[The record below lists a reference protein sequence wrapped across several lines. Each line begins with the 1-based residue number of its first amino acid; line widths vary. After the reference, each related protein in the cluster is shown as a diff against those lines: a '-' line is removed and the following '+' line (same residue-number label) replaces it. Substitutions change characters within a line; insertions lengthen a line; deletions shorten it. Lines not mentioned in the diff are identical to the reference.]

1 MASRNAEGISL
12 LNGELR
18 PDAVAGQ
25 KTRASVLLGVASVA
39 ALALA
44 GVHHAGGAPSL
55 ITSSSPRLG
64 LPGDDGTGR
73 PTLYAMLDQQG
84 LSEQLKHL
92 QCYKKMATD
101 ANMQLAVG
109 EYTSGN
115 FQDSIFLDD
124 VVQKDDNAGWRTM
137 SKGDWQRIED
147 AGGPDLC
154 ISAADKTDTVRADA
168 KYSFPGGQITS
179 VPSDVITNYD
189 DVLNELKT
197 REWWTCLG
205 SQQFAICADTESQ
218 IDFKPSPHIT
228 EVMQIARKSLFGKS
242 PIFKAVH
249 LDAGATNF
257 DAKINAFRDVCKEA
271 KAGMG
276 PPVYVATDDAS
287 QKTHAKLHKMGCVTS
302 QNITGYDMLQDWEL
316 RAMDQFLMAD
326 AETHVTT
333 SCSAMDSVAAA
344 SRTKRE
350 KSHSRVYVA
359 ASDSFVD
366 FPNEQGE
373 ASCVKS
379 VSSLETATDTHK
391 ESEKAFTDKV
401 KDAAALVEAAMK
413 QEAEA
418 ARARGEVVDGDVS
431 ESPDTAG
438 NGDVPEP
445 GLSEG
450 ELPVGVPGEQPV
462 GVEGER
468 PLLVEGRPVQKE
480 PTQPLPASAE
490 DRVTAIE
497 TDVHGLKEGMNNI
510 MSTLF
515 NIQQSL
521 VGNPDATAAT
531 AAAKEA
537 AQATE
542 TTAQSVARI
551 VAEAKVAR
559 AAVDAAKSTAEIKAA
574 SSAGAKT
581 DAKTN
586 AKTNAKA
593 DAKAASKLDKRV
605 AAAAKAA
612 GVVSAADA
620 AKAPVEDLE
629 SYETQMMG

>member
-1 MASRNAEGISL
+1 
-12 LNGELR
+12 
-18 PDAVAGQ
+18 
-25 KTRASVLLGVASVA
+25 
-39 ALALA
+39 
-44 GVHHAGGAPSL
+44 
-55 ITSSSPRLG
+55 
-64 LPGDDGTGR
+64 
-73 PTLYAMLDQQG
+73 
-84 LSEQLKHL
+84 
-92 QCYKKMATD
+92 
-101 ANMQLAVG
+101 
-109 EYTSGN
+109 
-115 FQDSIFLDD
+115 
-124 VVQKDDNAGWRTM
+124 
-137 SKGDWQRIED
+137 
-147 AGGPDLC
+147 
-154 ISAADKTDTVRADA
+154 
-168 KYSFPGGQITS
+168 
-179 VPSDVITNYD
+179 
-189 DVLNELKT
+189 VLNELKT

-242 PIFKAVH
+242 PNFKAVH

-379 VSSLETATDTHK
+379 VSSLETATDTHI

-418 ARARGEVVDGDVS
+418 ARARGEVVDGDGS

-450 ELPVGVPGEQPV
+450 ELPVGLPGEQPV

-521 VGNPDATAAT
+521 VGNPDAT